1 MRINWFLNGALRR
14 QLSVSLIILVI
25 IVVSAIGITSIQM
38 AQQVIRN
45 HTVRFGGKMLT
56 QAAYRLGSVIDNAEA
71 TVDSLILDRRLAPL
85 LSEISAPDR
94 RISQGA
100 RRALHDLLLQYQTAL
115 LPGAELIIISP
126 AGNIVTTYNLQAFPE
141 NFLLET
147 RLTGNFLTD
156 TYLKESFLADTRL
169 NKPKVWRL
177 LYFPFYQSSDS
188 KASGRL
194 LQLTARI
201 ISLPGQSQGGWII
214 LHLDYRIVESI
225 MTNISLLE
233 NTLSRSKSDVIVYG
247 PEKQVIFPWIAPLDP
262 ILDRAYQKLSSR
274 LRKIQTLEEKLS
286 GRNYLVIAV
295 PVPWTPWEV
304 YISAPTSRLYAGLN
318 QIYNTMLVIGVFC
331 ALFAIFAATLISYFV
346 TKPVNKLR
354 KVMRLV
360 EEGNLAVRAPE
371 SGPLEIQTLGRAFN
385 RMLYEVDRLTKR
397 LVAEES
403 ERRTAVIKALQA
415 QIAPHFLF
423 NTLAAM
429 AGMTTK
435 RPPGEVAE
443 ALRSLKRLLYLSI
456 GKDGAFVTLADEF
469 EHVHHYLHLMN
480 IRYPGRYSLQMDL
493 PSELRRCLI
502 IRLVLQPI
510 VENCIHHGYKLQGGA
525 IRVSAF
531 QDNGGA
537 IVIQVTD
544 NGQGMS
550 PEKLQTIWRQ
560 NPNRSGVGI
569 RNVDERLK
577 LSFGPDY
584 GLTLESSKG
593 EGTTVSLRIP
603 LRYPEE
609 MKCEV

>member
-1 MRINWFLNGALRR
+1 MKINWFFTGALRR

-25 IVVSAIGITSIQM
+25 IIVSTIGYTSIQI

-56 QAAYRLGSVIDNAEA
+56 QAAYRLGSIIDNAEN

-85 LSEISAPDR
+85 LHDLSSPDR
-94 RISQGA
+94 RVSQGA
-100 RRALHDLLLQYQTAL
+100 ERALHDLLMQYQTSL
-115 LPGAELIIISP
+115 LPGAELIVIGP
-126 AGNIVTTYNLQAFPE
+126 AGDTVTTYNLQPLPK
-141 NFLLET
+141 NLLPET
-147 RLTGNFLTD
+147 RSAKNFLTD
-156 TYLKESFLADTRL
+156 TYLKDAYLTETYL
-169 NKPKVWRL
+169 NKPKVWGLR
-177 LYFPFYQSSDS
+177 YFPFYQNTDS
-188 KASGRL
+188 RASGRL

-201 ISLPGQSQGGWII
+201 ISFPGQSQSGWII

-233 NTLSRSKSDVIVYG
+233 DTLSRSRSDVIVYG
-247 PEKQVIFPWIAPLDP
+247 PEKQIIFPWVAPSDP
-262 ILDRAYQKLSSR
+262 ILASAYQKLSGR
-274 LRKIQTLEEKLS
+274 LRNIKTIEENMD
-286 GRNYLVIAV
+286 GENHLVIAV

-304 YISAPTSRLYAGLN
+304 YISAPTNRLYTGLN
-318 QIYNTMLVIGVFC
+318 QIYNSVWVIGFFC
-331 ALFAIFAATLISYFV
+331 ALFAIFAATMISFFV

-360 EEGNLAVRAPE
+360 EEGDLSVKAPE
-371 SGPLEIQTLGRAFN
+371 SGPLEIQSLGRAFN

-429 AGMTTK
+429 AGMTAK
-435 RPPGEVAE
+435 RPPAEVAE
-443 ALRSLKRLLYLSI
+443 AIRSLKRLLHLSI

-469 EHVHHYLHLMN
+469 EHVHHYLYLMN
-480 IRYPGRYSLQMDL
+480 IRYPGRYSIQMEL
-493 PSELRRCLI
+493 PPELRRCRI

-510 VENCIHHGYKLQGGA
+510 VENCIQHGYKLKGGA
-525 IRVSAF
+525 IRVWAF
-531 QDNGGA
+531 CDKGSGNKANEA
-537 IVIQVTD
+537 IVICVKD

-550 PEKLQTIWRQ
+550 PEKLNAVWSQ
-560 NPNRSGVGI
+560 NPNQSGVGV

-577 LSFGPDY
+577 LTFGPDY
-584 GLTLESSKG
+584 GLNLESSIG

-603 LRYPEE
+603 Y
-609 MKCEV
+609 EV